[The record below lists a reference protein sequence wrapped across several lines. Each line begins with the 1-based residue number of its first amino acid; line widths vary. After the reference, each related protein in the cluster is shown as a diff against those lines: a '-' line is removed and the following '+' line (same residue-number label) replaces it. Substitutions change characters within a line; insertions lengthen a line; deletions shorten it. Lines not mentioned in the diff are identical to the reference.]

1 MRASPRDGLDSGLVA
16 FDAGALNS
24 TKFGLVR
31 WPITHGSRRSNVPS
45 PNRIGVGNEH
55 VIPDST
61 TALGLGTPRQL
72 DGAARHEIAH
82 D

>member
-1 MRASPRDGLDSGLVA
+1 VGGMRASPRDGLDSGLVA

-55 VIPDST
+55 GHP
-61 TALGLGTPRQL
+61 GLD
-72 DGAARHEIAH
+72 DGARVGDAAPARWSREA
-82 D
+82 